1 MRQIIKLC
9 NEIAGEIK
17 ERRERMMM
25 KRMWYELNIL
35 ALRKHVRPV
44 SLFLLVHTLLWC
56 DLTWLICQIGCDIL
70 EIPKALSDE
79 YPSDHSLCRCLW
91 RTDWRND
98 LSDA

>member
-56 DLTWLICQIGCDIL
+56 DLTWLICQIGCDIKG
-70 EIPKALSDE
+70 IISDE

-91 RTDWRND
+91 RTDRRND

>member
-1 MRQIIKLC
+1 
-9 NEIAGEIK
+9 
-17 ERRERMMM
+17 MM

-70 EIPKALSDE
+70 EISDE

>member
-1 MRQIIKLC
+1 
-9 NEIAGEIK
+9 
-17 ERRERMMM
+17 MMM

-70 EIPKALSDE
+70 EIISDE

-91 RTDWRND
+91 RTNWRND

>member
-1 MRQIIKLC
+1 
-9 NEIAGEIK
+9 
-17 ERRERMMM
+17 MMM

-44 SLFLLVHTLLWC
+44 SLFLLVHMA
-56 DLTWLICQIGCDIL
+56 DLSDWMRYPGDTKGII
-70 EIPKALSDE
+70 SDE

-91 RTDWRND
+91 RTNWRND

>member
-9 NEIAGEIK
+9 NEITGEIK

-56 DLTWLICQIGCDIL
+56 DLTC
-70 EIPKALSDE
+70 
-79 YPSDHSLCRCLW
+79 
-91 RTDWRND
+91 
-98 LSDA
+98 

>member
-25 KRMWYELNIL
+25 EMRMWYELNIL

-44 SLFLLVHTLLWC
+44 SLFLLVHYT
-56 DLTWLICQIGCDIL
+56 
-70 EIPKALSDE
+70 ALV
-79 YPSDHSLCRCLW
+79 
-91 RTDWRND
+91 
-98 LSDA
+98 

>member
-1 MRQIIKLC
+1 
-9 NEIAGEIK
+9 
-17 ERRERMMM
+17 MMI

-56 DLTWLICQIGCDIL
+56 DLTWLVCQIGCDIL
-70 EIPKALSDE
+70 EIPKAISDG
-79 YPSDHSLCRCLW
+79 YPSDHGLCRRLW
-91 RTDWRND
+91 RIDRRND

>member
-1 MRQIIKLC
+1 MI
-9 NEIAGEIK
+9 
-17 ERRERMMM
+17 

-56 DLTWLICQIGCDIL
+56 DLTWLVCQIGCDIL
-70 EIPKALSDE
+70 EIPKALYQMDIL
-79 YPSDHSLCRCLW
+79 LCRRLW
-91 RTDWRND
+91 RIDRRND

>member
-44 SLFLLVHTLLWC
+44 SLFLLVHTLLC
-56 DLTWLICQIGCDIL
+56 VI
-70 EIPKALSDE
+70 
-79 YPSDHSLCRCLW
+79 
-91 RTDWRND
+91 
-98 LSDA
+98 

>member
-25 KRMWYELNIL
+25 KRMWYELNI
-35 ALRKHVRPV
+35 
-44 SLFLLVHTLLWC
+44 
-56 DLTWLICQIGCDIL
+56 I
-70 EIPKALSDE
+70 SDE

-91 RTDWRND
+91 RTDRRND